1 MPRPAT
7 GFAGSLRLDRDRTV
21 TASSGKFV
29 TQNLTTQASGLGCDR
44 VINVLAGKTRMI
56 AVILAVPLL
65 FLTACSNA
73 TRPIPSPVTL
83 GFCGSSPQVRPDVV
97 TVVCNANDI
106 TAVNLA
112 WSDWG
117 KPTATAKGS
126 AIVDLC
132 AYEDCASGD
141 YISVPIEVSVSKI
154 MHCAK
159 NAQAYSTL
167 RYMFPNGS
175 PFRDVPTTVIENES
189 SSYGD
194 SVPPANQ
201 TVSLT
206 C

>member
-1 MPRPAT
+1 
-7 GFAGSLRLDRDRTV
+7 V
-21 TASSGKFV
+21 W
-29 TQNLTTQASGLGCDR
+29 
-44 VINVLAGKTRMI
+44 
-56 AVILAVPLL
+56 
-65 FLTACSNA
+65 
-73 TRPIPSPVTL
+73 
-83 GFCGSSPQVRPDVV
+83 PDAV

-106 TAVNLA
+106 TAVNLT

-117 KPTATAKGS
+117 KPAATAKGS

-141 YISVPIEVSVSKI
+141 YISVPIEVTVSKI

-167 RYMFPNGS
+167 RYRFPNGS
-175 PFRDVPTTVIENES
+175 PFGGVPAAVIESES
-189 SSYGD
+189 SSD
-194 SVPPANQ
+194 AAPVPPADQ

>member
-1 MPRPAT
+1 
-7 GFAGSLRLDRDRTV
+7 
-21 TASSGKFV
+21 
-29 TQNLTTQASGLGCDR
+29 

-56 AVILAVPLL
+56 VAILAFPLL
-65 FLTACSNA
+65 FLTACSHA
-73 TRPIPSPVTL
+73 TRPPPPPVML
-83 GFCGSSPQVRPDVV
+83 DSCGSSPQVRPSVV
-97 TVVCNANDI
+97 IVVCNTNDI
-106 TAVNLA
+106 TAEKLT

-117 KPTATAKGS
+117 KPASTAKGS

-132 AYEDCASGD
+132 SYEDCANAD
-141 YISVPIEVSVSKI
+141 YISVPIEVTVSKI

-175 PFRDVPTTVIENES
+175 PFRDVPTAVIDNES